1 MTQPKKVKIFSIP
14 RISVIGMGILVKKVP
29 LRAVVFDPPIP
40 DDATILSVCD
50 NPEFGSFD
58 YYVSSDS
65 FPEIPDGQRAPRILA
80 MMSLDEKV

>member
-14 RISVIGMGILVKKVP
+14 RISVIRILVKKVP
-29 LRAVVFDPPIP
+29 LPALVFDPPIP